1 MYQYRELQLQEAERI
16 AEIDAIHFIKNVW
29 RRNASGEY
37 HLVEINW
44 TDTELPNG
52 FEWHLR
58 RFKKTLENGGT
69 AFGCFHGGKLIGYA
83 TVNAA
88 VFGQQG
94 YVLLDQL
101 FVSNTYRGKGIGKRL
116 FALCAEQAQQFGA
129 KKIYLCAGSA
139 ENTIAFYGKMGCVL
153 AAEPDRKL
161 VEEDPRDIQLEYT
174 LGG

>member
-1 MYQYRELQLQEAERI
+1 M
-16 AEIDAIHFIKNVW
+16 
-29 RRNASGEY
+29 
-37 HLVEINW
+37 
-44 TDTELPNG
+44 NG
-52 FEWHLR
+52 NIFS
-58 RFKKTLENGGT
+58 
-69 AFGCFHGGKLIGYA
+69 
-83 TVNAA
+83 
-88 VFGQQG
+88 QQS

-101 FVSNTYRGKGIGKRL
+101 FVSNSYRGKGIGKKL

-129 KKIYLCAGSA
+129 KKLYLCAGSA